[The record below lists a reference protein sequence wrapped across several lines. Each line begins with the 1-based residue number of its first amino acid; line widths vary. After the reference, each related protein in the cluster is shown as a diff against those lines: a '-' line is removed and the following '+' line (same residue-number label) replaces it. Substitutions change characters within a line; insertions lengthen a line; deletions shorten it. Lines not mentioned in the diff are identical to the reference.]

1 MDVAV
6 RLALAAGIA
15 AGIPTFG
22 PAVRAESMMNQM
34 IFSKCSEAMNADF
47 AKANQTPPDGMV
59 QKTCSC
65 VVKKIGE
72 THNIEL
78 SKQLCTQQATQGS

>member
-1 MDVAV
+1 
-6 RLALAAGIA
+6 
-15 AGIPTFG
+15 
-22 PAVRAESMMNQM
+22 
-34 IFSKCSEAMNADF
+34 MNADY

-65 VVKKIGE
+65 VVKKISE

-78 SKQLCTQQATQGS
+78 SKQLCTKQATQGS